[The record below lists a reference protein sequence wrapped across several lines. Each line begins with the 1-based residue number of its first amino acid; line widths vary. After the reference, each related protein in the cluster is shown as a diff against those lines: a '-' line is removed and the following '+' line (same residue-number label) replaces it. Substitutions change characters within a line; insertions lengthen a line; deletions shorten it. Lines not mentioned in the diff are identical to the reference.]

1 MDGAIRAIGWN
12 AGVCLDS
19 TGRRDRR
26 RLEFA
31 DAGRLFFATTG
42 GAAESVA
49 LDFRGGQARRRLISR
64 RDRKGGPERGG
75 DAANRGN
82 FEWKHAKGAN
92 GAERSQSASAE
103 GTGGN
108 GKGQGGV

>member
-31 DAGRLFFATTG
+31 DAGRVFFATTG

-64 RDRKGGPERGG
+64 RDRRRVPERGV
-75 DAANRGN
+75 DAATRGIS
-82 FEWKHAKGAN
+82 EWNHAN
-92 GAERSQSASAE
+92 GASGTERSQVASAD
-103 GTGGN
+103 GPG
-108 GKGQGGV
+108 